1 MRGMVVKAILW
12 DMDGTFVDSEPLHH
26 AALARAMTAAGFPIS
41 VAQAGSYIGI
51 PMVGIHA
58 RLVEDTGITL
68 SYPDLAERTY
78 AAYLEVAPALKRRP
92 GAGEAW
98 VTLAAAGMRQ
108 AVVSNAD
115 RIILQANL
123 QAAGLARPGLV
134 SIAINDVTHGKPEPE
149 PYLRAAHLLGVAP
162 AECLVVEDTTIGAAA
177 GCAAGM
183 QVVAWPQ
190 PGHGQE
196 AFPSGANVFTG
207 ADLTSHLLRCVRSR

>member
-1 MRGMVVKAILW
+1 MVVKAVLW
-12 DMDGTFVDSEPLHH
+12 DMDGTLVDSEPVHH

-58 RLVEDTGITL
+58 RLVEDTGLTL
-68 SYPDLAERTY
+68 SYPELAERTY
-78 AAYLEVAPALKRRP
+78 AAYLEVAPSLKRRP

-98 VTLAAAGMRQ
+98 VTLAAAGMAQ

-123 QAAGLARPGLV
+123 RAAGLARPGLV
-134 SIAINDVTHGKPEPE
+134 SIAINEVVNGKPDPE
-149 PYLRAAHLLGVAP
+149 PYLRAAHLLGIAP
-162 AECLVVEDTTIGAAA
+162 SECIVVEDTTIGASA

-183 QVVAWPQ
+183 HVVAWPQ
-190 PGHGQE
+190 PDHGQE
-196 AFPSGANVFTG
+196 AFPAGADIFTG
-207 ADLTSHLLRCVRSR
+207 ADLAGHLLRRVRG